1 LKSSLVRAERAPD
14 NMTSVSCALCPT
26 LWLDWCRYYGLAL
39 DLGLSGKVGLVTGGS
54 RGIGRA
60 IALRLADE
68 GALVGICGRTQETLD
83 RTLDELRERSVRA
96 ARGMPGSQGATA
108 DVAAHGTAAD
118 VAAHGAAADVAA
130 HGAAADVAARGAV
143 ADVAA
148 QGLAADVAAQ
158 GIVAD
163 AAAQGVVADV
173 RVYGVVADVTQAG
186 EAERFVDEA
195 ARALGGVDLVVANVG
210 GSSGK
215 GLLDSTPEDWLRTFD
230 LNLFHAVRTIRA
242 AARHMELRGG
252 GSAVS
257 IASISGWKP
266 SPTAQYGA
274 AKAAEI
280 FLASSLAWDLA
291 PQRIRVNTVSPGSI
305 MFPEGGWARFRE
317 QQPERFAEFERR
329 EFPWGRLGTAEEVAD
344 VVAFVL
350 SDRAAWING
359 TNIAVD
365 GAQGRPGAF

>member
-1 LKSSLVRAERAPD
+1 
-14 NMTSVSCALCPT
+14 
-26 LWLDWCRYYGLAL
+26 L
-39 DLGLSGKVGLVTGGS
+39 DLGLSGKVALVTGGS

-60 IALRLADE
+60 IALRLARE
-68 GALVGICGRTQETLD
+68 GADVGICGRTAETLE
-83 RTLDELRERSVRA
+83 RTLDELRQHRVRA
-96 ARGMPGSQGATA
+96 
-108 DVAAHGTAAD
+108 H
-118 VAAHGAAADVAA
+118 
-130 HGAAADVAARGAV
+130 
-143 ADVAA
+143 
-148 QGLAADVAAQ
+148 
-158 GIVAD
+158 
-163 AAAQGVVADV
+163 
-173 RVYGVVADVTQAG
+173 GVVADVTEVG

-195 ARALGGVDLVVANVG
+195 AQALGGVDVVVANVG
-210 GSSGK
+210 GSSGR

-242 AARHMELRGG
+242 AARHMQQRGG

-266 SPTAQYGA
+266 APTAQYGA

-305 MFPEGGWARFRE
+305 MFPGGGWERFRE

-350 SDRAAWING
+350 SERAGWING

-365 GAQGRPGAF
+365 GAQGRPSAF